1 MGLASLS
8 TTTLAAV
15 TVGAVCVHSCANGL
29 GERTGNA
36 ALEELMMGLHLLYG
50 YDTQYKLDKI
60 PELAAMIA
68 EKSNIPIARNKPVLG
83 HGNFIRESGIGINYV
98 MNDPLVMF
106 ATHPSLTG
114 KVGEVVLG
122 KKSGKASIIYKMGEM
137 GLGEPSDDK
146 IAKILDEVKATGIAK
161 RDVLSNEEFA
171 NIVAAVK
178 AS

>member
-1 MGLASLS
+1 
-8 TTTLAAV
+8 
-15 TVGAVCVHSCANGL
+15 
-29 GERTGNA
+29 
-36 ALEELMMGLHLLYG
+36 MMGLHLLYG
-50 YDTQYKLDKI
+50 YDTDYKLDKI

-114 KVGEVVLG
+114 KIGEVVLG

-137 GLGEPSDDK
+137 GLGEVDDDK
-146 IAKILDEVKATGIAK
+146 IALILNEVKATGIAK

-178 AS
+178 AK